1 MKQYHDL
8 LQDVLE
14 NGALK
19 SDRTGT
25 GTLSVFGR
33 QLRFSLSEGFPLITT
48 KRVFFKGLAV
58 EMLWF
63 IRGGTDTS
71 FLHEHGVKIWDPW
84 ADEDGT
90 LGPIYGK
97 QWREWEAAGI
107 DHIDQLAEV
116 VEGLRS
122 NPHSRRHLVSAW
134 NVADLPRMALP
145 PCHVL
150 YQFYVAPPAEG
161 EARGKLSTHLYIRS
175 NDLFLGAPF
184 NIAQY
189 ALLTHLVADQVD
201 LGVGDLVYTIGDAHL
216 YLNHLDQVREQL
228 GREHRPLPCLELK
241 RRPASID
248 EYVYEDF
255 RLTGYDPHPSIKAP
269 VAV

>member
-8 LQDVLE
+8 LRDVLD
-14 NGALK
+14 NGVEK

-33 QLRFSLSEGFPLITT
+33 QLRFPLAKGFPLATT
-48 KRVFFKGLAV
+48 KKVFFKGLAV

-63 IRGGTDTS
+63 IGGGTDTA
-71 FLHEHGVKIWDPW
+71 FLHEHGVTIWDPW
-84 ADEDGT
+84 ADENGA

-97 QWREWEAAGI
+97 QWRDWETAST
-107 DHIDQLAEV
+107 DHVDQLTEV
-116 VEGLRS
+116 VQGLRS

-150 YQFYVAPPAEG
+150 YQFYVEPPAEG
-161 EARGKLSTHLYIRS
+161 EERGRLSTHLYVRS

-189 ALLTHLVADQVD
+189 ALLTHLVADQTG
-201 LGVGDLVYTIGDAHL
+201 LNVGDLVYTIGDAHV
-216 YLNHLDQVREQL
+216 YLNHLNQVREQL
-228 GREHRPLPCLELK
+228 SREPRPLPRLELK
-241 RRPASID
+241 RQPPSID
-248 EYVYEDF
+248 GYVYDDF
-255 RLTGYDPHPSIKAP
+255 RLIGYDPHPSIKAP
-269 VAV
+269 VAI